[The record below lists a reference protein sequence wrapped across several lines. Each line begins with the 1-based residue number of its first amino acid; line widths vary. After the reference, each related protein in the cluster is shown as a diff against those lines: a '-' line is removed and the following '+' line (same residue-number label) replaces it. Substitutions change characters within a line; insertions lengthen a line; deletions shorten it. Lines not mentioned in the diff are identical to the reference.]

1 MNWNHLKVILK
12 LYELGTIRAA
22 AKVLDVDQATLGRY
36 LNEIEAEL
44 NMKLFV
50 RSRNGVQPT
59 TDMIGILPYINTIQ
73 DQIHALDR
81 TIHQSKEQLTG
92 VVKISTTDS
101 LAVDFIAPVLV
112 ILKEKY
118 PHLKV
123 ELITT
128 IDTLSLDKSEI
139 DISIRTYRATES
151 DCIVRHLASWEVGLY
166 ASEKY
171 LLDHGMP
178 NTIDNHSIVAY
189 QEGITSNLDIN
200 TVVGEPI
207 RASQVISRV
216 NSSLILANL
225 VHLGVGIGEL
235 PTYIANKK
243 KLIRIWPEKKRKN
256 DYEVWLALHK
266 DTYKTPR
273 VRAIIDE
280 LVYIFEMEK
289 YSF

>member
-1 MNWNHLKVILK
+1 MNWNRLKVILK

-22 AKVLDVDQATLGRY
+22 AKVLDVDQATIGRY
-36 LNEIEAEL
+36 LNEIETEL

-50 RSRNGVQPT
+50 RSRNGVKPT
-59 TDMIGILPYINTIQ
+59 ADMLGILPYINTIQ
-73 DQIHALDR
+73 DQIYALDR
-81 TIHQSKEQLTG
+81 VVYQSKEQVTG
-92 VVKISTTDS
+92 IVKISTTDS
-101 LAVDFIAPVLV
+101 LAVDFIAPML
-112 ILKEKY
+112 ITLKEKY

-128 IDTLSLDKSEI
+128 IDTLSLDKSEV

-151 DCIVRHLASWEVGLY
+151 EFIVRHLASWEVGLY

-178 NTIDNHSIVAY
+178 NTIHNQSIVAY
-189 QEGITSNLDIN
+189 QEGITNNLDIN
-200 TVVGEPI
+200 TVVGESI
-207 RASQVISRV
+207 QVSQVICRA

-225 VHLGVGIGEL
+225 VHLGIGMGEL
-235 PTYIANKK
+235 PTYIADKQ

-256 DYEVWLALHK
+256 DYEVWLAMYK

-273 VRAIIDE
+273 VRVVVNEI
-280 LVYIFEMEK
+280 VKIFENEII
-289 YSF
+289 